1 MPSAP
6 PPEDPRVRFA
16 AERTALA
23 RACAGLVMP
32 GSGFVAARLGL
43 CSRGRAAIGRA
54 RVAVPLALALLLPAS
69 VQAAPAVSVDEPTV
83 VRRALARTAV
93 ADIVE
98 GDVEAARATALEL
111 RTWQNPELAYTR
123 EQTYGPAGTGED
135 YLWLGQ
141 TFDIGGR
148 RSLRGRAALLRSE
161 GAAARGESFKISLA
175 AEVRQRYHEVLY
187 RRLRAE
193 ALAVWS
199 QRLGTALTAIAAR
212 EKAGDVARYD
222 RRRLER
228 ELALA
233 RAREEVEASALV
245 KAWARLA
252 ALSDLDAAT
261 PQAVPGALLPATR
274 PEPADQYL
282 ARARA
287 RPDIRALE
295 RAEAATEI
303 DHKAAGRA
311 RVPELTL
318 GAGWKGVQYASQRSD
333 GFILNA
339 AMTLPVVDRGQGP
352 RRRALAEG
360 QALRGRV
367 ALARQELTGEVLGLR
382 VEADRLH
389 VLAEQFTRDRRR
401 DAEDLMR
408 IADAA
413 YRGGELGILELLDA
427 FRGAVDD
434 ELQGLELALL
444 ARRARIDLERT
455 AGGGLP

>member
-1 MPSAP
+1 MSNRLPATHI
-6 PPEDPRVRFA
+6 EKKPRGPRCSQRVL
-16 AERTALA
+16 LA
-23 RACAGLVMP
+23 
-32 GSGFVAARLGL
+32 F
-43 CSRGRAAIGRA
+43 
-54 RVAVPLALALLLPAS
+54 ALLSPAT
-69 VQAAPAVSVDEPTV
+69 VQAAPAAMVDEPTV
-83 VRRALARTAV
+83 VRRALARTAIS
-93 ADIVE
+93 DIVE
-98 GDVEAARATALEL
+98 GDVEAARATAVEL

-123 EQTYGPAGTGED
+123 EQTYGTAGTGED
-135 YLWLGQ
+135 YLWLAQ

-148 RSLRGRAALLRSE
+148 RSLRGRAAMLRSE
-161 GAAARGESFKISLA
+161 GVAARGESFKILLA

-193 ALAVWS
+193 ALAIWS

-212 EKAGDVARYD
+212 EKAGDVALYD

-233 RAREEVEASALV
+233 RAREEVEATALV

-252 ALSDLDAAT
+252 ALSELDAAA
-261 PQAVPGALLPATR
+261 PQAVPGNLLPATR

-282 ARARA
+282 ARAA
-287 RPDIRALE
+287 TRPDIRALE
-295 RAEAATEI
+295 RAEAATEL
-303 DHKAAGRA
+303 DHKAASRA

-318 GAGWKGVQYASQRSD
+318 GAGWKGVQYTGLRSD
-333 GFILNA
+333 GFVVNA
-339 AMTLPVVDRGQGP
+339 AVTLPVVDRGQGP
-352 RRRALAEG
+352 RRRAMAEG
-360 QALRGRV
+360 QVLRGRV
-367 ALARQELTGEVLGLR
+367 TLARQELAGEILGLR
-382 VEADRLH
+382 AEADRLH
-389 VLAEQFTRDRRR
+389 VLAETFTRERRR
-401 DAEDLMR
+401 DADDLMR

-444 ARRARIDLERT
+444 ARRARIELERA

>member
-1 MPSAP
+1 LPTILGALLIP
-6 PPEDPRVRFA
+6 A
-16 AERTALA
+16 A
-23 RACAGLVMP
+23 V
-32 GSGFVAARLGL
+32 
-43 CSRGRAAIGRA
+43 RAAP
-54 RVAVPLALALLLPAS
+54 VAT
-69 VQAAPAVSVDEPTV
+69 VDEPTV
-83 VRRALARTAV
+83 VRRALARVAV
-93 ADIVE
+93 ADLVE
-98 GDVEAARATALEL
+98 GDTLAARASAVEL

-123 EQTYGPAGTGED
+123 EQTYGVAGTGED
-135 YLWLGQ
+135 YLWIAQ
-141 TFDIGGR
+141 AFDIGGR
-148 RSLRGRAALLRSE
+148 RGLRGRAALLRSE

-199 QRLGTALTAIAAR
+199 QRLGTALAAIAAR

-233 RAREEVEASALV
+233 RAREEVEATALV

-261 PQAVPGALLPATR
+261 PQVVPGALLPATR
-274 PEPADQYL
+274 PEPVDQYT
-282 ARARA
+282 ARAA
-287 RPDIRALE
+287 TRPDIRALE
-295 RAEAATEI
+295 RAEAATEL

-318 GAGWKGVQYASQRSD
+318 GAGWKGVQYTGVRSD
-333 GFILNA
+333 GFVVNA
-339 AMTLPVVDRGQGP
+339 AVTLPVVDRGQGP
-352 RRRALAEG
+352 RGRAAAEG
-360 QALRGRV
+360 QALRGRI
-367 ALARQELTGEVLGLR
+367 ALARQELAGEVVGLR

-389 VLAEQFTRDRRR
+389 VLAETFTRERRR

-444 ARRARIDLERT
+444 ARRARIELERA

>member
-1 MPSAP
+1 MTT
-6 PPEDPRVRFA
+6 V
-16 AERTALA
+16 ALT
-23 RACAGLVMP
+23 
-32 GSGFVAARLGL
+32 
-43 CSRGRAAIGRA
+43 
-54 RVAVPLALALLLPAS
+54 LALLLPTT
-69 VQAAPAVSVDEPTV
+69 VWAAPAATVDEPTV

-93 ADIVE
+93 SDIVE
-98 GDVEAARATALEL
+98 GEVEAARGAAIEL
-111 RTWQNPELAYTR
+111 RTWQNPELTYTR
-123 EQTYGPAGTGED
+123 EQTYGTAGTGED

-148 RSLRGRAALLRSE
+148 RSLRGRAAMLRSE
-161 GAAARGESFKISLA
+161 GAAARGESFKVLLA
-175 AEVRQRYHEVLY
+175 AEVRLRYHEVLY

-193 ALAVWS
+193 ALAIWS

-233 RAREEVEASALV
+233 HAREEVEATALI

-252 ALSDLDAAT
+252 AMAELAAT
-261 PQAVPGALLPATR
+261 TPQPVPGTLLPATR

-282 ARARA
+282 ARAGTRA
-287 RPDIRALE
+287 DIRALE
-295 RAEAATEI
+295 RAEAATEL
-303 DHKAAGRA
+303 DHKAAKRA
-311 RVPELTL
+311 RVPELSL
-318 GAGWKGVQYASQRSD
+318 GAGWKGVQYTGLRSD
-333 GFILNA
+333 GFLVNA
-339 AMTLPVVDRGQGP
+339 AVTLPVIDRGQGP
-352 RRRALAEG
+352 RHRTQAEG

-367 ALARQELTGEVLGLR
+367 ALARQELAGEIFGLR
-382 VEADRLH
+382 AEADRLH
-389 VLAEQFTRDRRR
+389 VLAEQFTRERRR
-401 DAEDLMR
+401 DAEELMR

-444 ARRARIDLERT
+444 ARRARIELERA

>member
-1 MPSAP
+1 MPSHRRTITSKK
-6 PPEDPRVRFA
+6 PRGPRWFA
-16 AERTALA
+16 ALAFALLIPSMA
-23 RACAGLVMP
+23 RATP
-32 GSGFVAARLGL
+32 AAT
-43 CSRGRAAIGRA
+43 
-54 RVAVPLALALLLPAS
+54 
-69 VQAAPAVSVDEPTV
+69 VDEPTV
-83 VRRALARTAV
+83 VRRALARAAV
-93 ADIVE
+93 SDIIE
-98 GDVEAARATALEL
+98 GDVEAARGAAIEL
-111 RTWQNPELAYTR
+111 RTWQNPELTYTR
-123 EQTYGPAGTGED
+123 EQTYGIAGTGED

-148 RSLRGRAALLRSE
+148 RSLRGRAAMLRSE
-161 GAAARGESFKISLA
+161 GAAARGESFKVALA
-175 AEVRQRYHEVLY
+175 AEVRLRYHEVLY

-199 QRLGTALTAIAAR
+199 QRLGAALTTIAAR

-233 RAREEVEASALV
+233 RAREEVEATALV

-252 ALSDLDAAT
+252 AMAELAAT
-261 PQAVPGALLPATR
+261 APQPVPGTLLPATR
-274 PEPADQYL
+274 PEPADQYF
-282 ARARA
+282 ARAA
-287 RPDIRALE
+287 TRPDIRALE
-295 RAEAATEI
+295 RAEAATEL
-303 DHKAAGRA
+303 DHKAATRA

-318 GAGWKGVQYASQRSD
+318 GAGWKGVQYTGLRSD
-333 GFILNA
+333 GFLVNA
-339 AMTLPVVDRGQGP
+339 AVTLPVVDRGQGP
-352 RRRALAEG
+352 RRRAQAEG

-367 ALARQELTGEVLGLR
+367 ALARQELTGEIFGLR
-382 VEADRLH
+382 SEADRLH
-389 VLAEQFTRDRRR
+389 VLAEQFTRERRQ

-444 ARRARIDLERT
+444 ARRARIELERA

>member
-1 MPSAP
+1 MIVMPSRLRTVVRKK
-6 PPEDPRVRFA
+6 PRGPRCFI
-16 AERTALA
+16 ALT
-23 RACAGLVMP
+23 
-32 GSGFVAARLGL
+32 
-43 CSRGRAAIGRA
+43 
-54 RVAVPLALALLLPAS
+54 LALLLPSMAR
-69 VQAAPAVSVDEPTV
+69 AAPAATIDEPTA

-93 ADIVE
+93 SDMVE
-98 GDVEAARATALEL
+98 GDVEAARGAAIEL
-111 RTWQNPELAYTR
+111 RSWQNPELAYTR
-123 EQTYGPAGTGED
+123 EQTYGVGGTGED

-148 RSLRGRAALLRSE
+148 RSLRGRAAMLRSE
-161 GAAARGESFKISLA
+161 GAAARGESFKVLLA
-175 AEVRQRYHEVLY
+175 AEVRLRYHEVLY

-193 ALAVWS
+193 ALAIWS

-212 EKAGDVARYD
+212 EKAGDGARYD

-233 RAREEVEASALV
+233 RAREEVEATALV

-252 ALSDLDAAT
+252 AMAELAAT
-261 PQAVPGALLPATR
+261 APQPVPGTLLPATR

-282 ARARA
+282 ARAATRA
-287 RPDIRALE
+287 DIRALE
-295 RAEAATEI
+295 RAEAATEL
-303 DHKAAGRA
+303 DEKAATRA

-318 GAGWKGVQYASQRSD
+318 GAGWKGVQYTGLRSD
-333 GFILNA
+333 GFLVNVA
-339 AMTLPVVDRGQGP
+339 VTLSVVDRGQGP
-352 RRRALAEG
+352 RRRAQAEG

-367 ALARQELTGEVLGLR
+367 ALARQELAGEILGLR
-382 VEADRLH
+382 SEADRLH

-434 ELQGLELALL
+434 ELQGLELALM
-444 ARRARIDLERT
+444 ARRARIELERA

>member
-1 MPSAP
+1 MRLR
-6 PPEDPRVRFA
+6 PRIPVDTKNRGP
-16 AERTALA
+16 L
-23 RACAGLVMP
+23 GVHWLV
-32 GSGFVAARLGL
+32 
-43 CSRGRAAIGRA
+43 
-54 RVAVPLALALLLPAS
+54 ALALLLPS
-69 VQAAPAVSVDEPTV
+69 MVHAAPAMTLDEPTV

-93 ADIVE
+93 SDIVD
-98 GDVEAARATALEL
+98 GDTEAARAAAVEL

-123 EQTYGPAGTGED
+123 EQTYGAAGTGED
-135 YLWLGQ
+135 YLWLAQ

-148 RSLRGRAALLRSE
+148 RSLRGRAAMLRSE
-161 GAAARGESFKISLA
+161 GAAARGESLKVLLA
-175 AEVRQRYHEVLY
+175 AEVRLRYHEVLY

-233 RAREEVEASALV
+233 RAREEVEATALV

-252 ALSDLDAAT
+252 ALAELDAAA
-261 PQAVPGALLPATR
+261 PQTVPGALLPATR

-282 ARARA
+282 ARAA
-287 RPDIRALE
+287 TRPDIRALE
-295 RAEAATEI
+295 RAEAATEL
-303 DHKAAGRA
+303 DHKAATRA

-318 GAGWKGVQYASQRSD
+318 GAGWKGVQYTGLRSD
-333 GFILNA
+333 GFVVNA
-339 AMTLPVVDRGQGP
+339 SVTLPVVDRGQGP

-367 ALARQELTGEVLGLR
+367 ALARQELAGEILGLR
-382 VEADRLH
+382 AEADRLH
-389 VLAEQFTRDRRR
+389 ILAEQFTRERRR

-434 ELQGLELALL
+434 ELQGLELALM
-444 ARRARIDLERT
+444 ARRARIELERA

>member
-1 MPSAP
+1 MSNRLPVTHI
-6 PPEDPRVRFA
+6 EKKPRGPRCLRRVL
-16 AERTALA
+16 LA
-23 RACAGLVMP
+23 
-32 GSGFVAARLGL
+32 F
-43 CSRGRAAIGRA
+43 
-54 RVAVPLALALLLPAS
+54 ALLAPAT
-69 VQAAPAVSVDEPTV
+69 VQAAPAATVDEPTV
-83 VRRALARTAV
+83 VRRALARTAIS
-93 ADIVE
+93 DIVE
-98 GDVEAARATALEL
+98 GEVEAARATAVEL

-123 EQTYGPAGTGED
+123 EQTYGTAGTGED
-135 YLWLGQ
+135 YLWLAQ

-148 RSLRGRAALLRSE
+148 RSLRGRAAMVRSE
-161 GAAARGESFKISLA
+161 GAAARGESFKILLA

-193 ALAVWS
+193 ALAIWS

-212 EKAGDVARYD
+212 EKAGDVALYD

-233 RAREEVEASALV
+233 RAREEVEATALV

-252 ALSDLDAAT
+252 ALSALDAAA
-261 PQAVPGALLPATR
+261 PQAVPGNLLPATR

-282 ARARA
+282 ARAA
-287 RPDIRALE
+287 TRPDIRALE
-295 RAEAATEI
+295 RAEAATEL
-303 DHKAAGRA
+303 DHKAASRA

-318 GAGWKGVQYASQRSD
+318 GAGWKGVQYTGLRSD
-333 GFILNA
+333 GFVVNA
-339 AMTLPVVDRGQGP
+339 AVTLPVVDRGQGS
-352 RRRALAEG
+352 RRRATAEG
-360 QALRGRV
+360 QSLRGRV
-367 ALARQELTGEVLGLR
+367 TLARQELAGEILGLR
-382 VEADRLH
+382 AEADRLH
-389 VLAEQFTRDRRR
+389 VLAETFTRERRR

-444 ARRARIDLERT
+444 ARRARIDLERA

>member
-1 MPSAP
+1 VA
-6 PPEDPRVRFA
+6 FA
-16 AERTALA
+16 
-23 RACAGLVMP
+23 
-32 GSGFVAARLGL
+32 F
-43 CSRGRAAIGRA
+43 
-54 RVAVPLALALLLPAS
+54 ALLLAS
-69 VQAAPAVSVDEPTV
+69 GAQAAPEALDEPTV
-83 VRRALARTAV
+83 VRRALARA
-93 ADIVE
+93 AISDIVE
-98 GDVEAARATALEL
+98 GDIEAARATAIEL

-123 EQTYGPAGTGED
+123 EQTYGSGGTGED
-135 YLWLGQ
+135 YLWLAQ
-141 TFDIGGR
+141 TFDLGGR
-148 RSLRGRAALLRSE
+148 RSLRGRAAMLRSE
-161 GAAARGESFKISLA
+161 GAAARGESLKIWLA
-175 AEVRQRYHEVLY
+175 AEVRQRYHEIVY

-193 ALAVWS
+193 ALALWS

-233 RAREEVEASALV
+233 RAREEVEATALV

-252 ALSDLDAAT
+252 ALAELDAAA
-261 PQAVPGALLPATR
+261 PQTVPGTLLPATR

-282 ARARA
+282 ARATT

-295 RAEAATEI
+295 RAEAATGL
-303 DHKAAGRA
+303 DSRAAARA

-318 GAGWKGVQYASQRSD
+318 GAGWKGVQYTGLRSD
-333 GFILNA
+333 GFVINA
-339 AMTLPVVDRGQGP
+339 AVTLPVVDRAQGP
-352 RRRALAEG
+352 RRRAVAEG

-367 ALARQELTGEVLGLR
+367 ALTRQELAGEIFGLR
-382 VEADRLH
+382 AEADRLH
-389 VLAEQFTRDRRR
+389 VLAEQFTRERRR

-434 ELQGLELALL
+434 ELQGLELALM
-444 ARRARIDLERT
+444 ARRARIELERA

>member
-1 MPSAP
+1 MRAASGDGRSVFWLLACTPLQ
-6 PPEDPRVRFA
+6 RVLLAFVLFSPA
-16 AERTALA
+16 TAL
-23 RACAGLVMP
+23 
-32 GSGFVAARLGL
+32 
-43 CSRGRAAIGRA
+43 
-54 RVAVPLALALLLPAS
+54 
-69 VQAAPAVSVDEPTV
+69 AAPAVIVDEATV
-83 VRRALARTAV
+83 VRRALARAAV

-98 GDVEAARATALEL
+98 GDVEAARATAVEL

-123 EQTYGPAGTGED
+123 EQTYGAAGTGED
-135 YLWLGQ
+135 YLWLAQ
-141 TFDIGGR
+141 SFDIGGR
-148 RSLRGRAALLRSE
+148 RGLRGRAAMVRSE
-161 GAAARGESFKISLA
+161 GAAARGESFKIVLA
-175 AEVRQRYHEVLY
+175 AEVRQRYHEVVY

-212 EKAGDVARYD
+212 EKAGDVALYD

-233 RAREEVEASALV
+233 RAREEVEATALV

-252 ALSDLDAAT
+252 ALCDLDAMS

-274 PEPADQYL
+274 PEPVDQYL
-282 ARARA
+282 ARAGT

-295 RAEAATEI
+295 RAELATGLDE
-303 DHKAAGRA
+303 KAAARA

-318 GAGWKGVQYASQRSD
+318 GAGWKGVQYTGLRSD
-333 GFILNA
+333 GFVVNA
-339 AMTLPVVDRGQGP
+339 AVTLPFVDRGQGP
-352 RRRALAEG
+352 RRRAVAEG

-367 ALARQELTGEVLGLR
+367 ALARQELAGEVLGLR
-382 VEADRLH
+382 AEADRLH
-389 VLAEQFTRDRRR
+389 VLAESFTRERRR
-401 DAEDLMR
+401 DAGDLMR

-444 ARRARIDLERT
+444 ARRARLELERA

>member
-1 MPSAP
+1 M
-6 PPEDPRVRFA
+6 
-16 AERTALA
+16 
-23 RACAGLVMP
+23 LV
-32 GSGFVAARLGL
+32 
-43 CSRGRAAIGRA
+43 
-54 RVAVPLALALLLPAS
+54 ALLAPA
-69 VQAAPAVSVDEPTV
+69 VVRAAPAASVDEPTV
-83 VRRALARTAV
+83 VRRALARAAV
-93 ADIVE
+93 TDLVE
-98 GDVEAARATALEL
+98 GDTLAARASAVEL

-123 EQTYGPAGTGED
+123 EQTYGAAGTGED
-135 YLWLGQ
+135 YLWLAQ

-193 ALAVWS
+193 ALLLWS

-233 RAREEVEASALV
+233 RAREEVEATALAR
-245 KAWARLA
+245 AWARLA
-252 ALSDLDAAT
+252 ALSDLDAAA
-261 PQAVPGALLPATR
+261 PQTVPGALLPATR
-274 PEPADQYL
+274 PEPADQYT
-282 ARARA
+282 ARAA
-287 RPDIRALE
+287 TRPDIRALE
-295 RAEAATEI
+295 RAEAATDL

-318 GAGWKGVQYASQRSD
+318 GAGWKGVQYSSLRSD
-333 GFILNA
+333 GFVINA
-339 AMTLPVVDRGQGP
+339 AVTLPVVDRGQGP
-352 RRRALAEG
+352 RLRASAEG
-360 QALRGRV
+360 QALRGRL
-367 ALARQELTGEVLGLR
+367 ALVRQELAGEIVGLR

-389 VLAEQFTRDRRR
+389 VLAETFTRERRR
-401 DAEDLMR
+401 DAEELMR

-444 ARRARIDLERT
+444 ARRARIELERA